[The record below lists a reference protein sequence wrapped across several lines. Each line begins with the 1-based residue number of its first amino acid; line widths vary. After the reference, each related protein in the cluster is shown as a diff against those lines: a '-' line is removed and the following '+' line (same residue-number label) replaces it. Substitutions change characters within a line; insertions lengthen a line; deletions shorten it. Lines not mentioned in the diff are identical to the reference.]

1 MDCLS
6 CRGLQNVSIRDI
18 LLLSFDNVNLMMSIQ
33 KFGVKL
39 RVLRL
44 ARNITLKQMALA
56 LGLKTHGYLS
66 EIESGKK
73 KPTLDLALRVARF
86 FEISTDSLLK
96 DEIDLEMK

>member
-1 MDCLS
+1 
-6 CRGLQNVSIRDI
+6 
-18 LLLSFDNVNLMMSIQ
+18 MMSIQ